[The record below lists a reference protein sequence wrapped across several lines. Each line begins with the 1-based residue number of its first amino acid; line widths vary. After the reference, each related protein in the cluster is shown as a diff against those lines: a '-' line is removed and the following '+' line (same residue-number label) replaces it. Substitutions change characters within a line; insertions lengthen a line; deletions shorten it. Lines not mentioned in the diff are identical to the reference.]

1 MQKKHNLTHTHTYIY
16 IYIQYKC
23 RKRDILHRQQHDTQ
37 LSYTNTYDEHLFD
50 FETSTPQLPKELGL
64 ITSFC
69 KQPVPGVTCFGSR
82 PWRISSPIPDCNL
95 DQEVFLWNSTSL
107 LTWCLKH
114 LTTLQVVASVYESHQ
129 QRDNT
134 LLHKSQQK
142 KTPSGPLKCVP
153 FWPRISSPE
162 RRPKREGRRRRWV
175 SKRLELVLEIRC
187 SWWPRDAQEIEV
199 QGEGQGET
207 SLKLV
212 INHLPA
218 GLVDSFERLGTDT
231 GNYVLKSLV
240 IYTDYATTILMEGRG
255 YYSPNKDLAN
265 MAWSYRNQYLS
276 KLSGAGTP
284 KSQPCGKYRN
294 PCQKCS
300 DDVFSLPQLVR
311 ALSL

>member
-1 MQKKHNLTHTHTYIY
+1 MNHTNSETTPSYI
-16 IYIQYKC
+16 KAN
-23 RKRDILHRQQHDTQ
+23 K
-37 LSYTNTYDEHLFD
+37 
-50 FETSTPQLPKELGL
+50 
-64 ITSFC
+64 
-69 KQPVPGVTCFGSR
+69 
-82 PWRISSPIPDCNL
+82 
-95 DQEVFLWNSTSL
+95 
-107 LTWCLKH
+107 
-114 LTTLQVVASVYESHQ
+114 
-129 QRDNT
+129 
-134 LLHKSQQK
+134 K

-231 GNYVLKSLV
+231 WNYVLKSLV

-255 YYSPNKDLAN
+255 YYSPNKEMQPRIWLT
-265 MAWSYRNQYLS
+265 WLGLTGISIFQSYRVPEHPRANLVGNSGTRVRSAMMSFLCRSWCELS
-276 KLSGAGTP
+276 HS
-284 KSQPCGKYRN
+284 SNSHRN
-294 PCQKCS
+294 CIMIQ
-300 DDVFSLPQLVR
+300 
-311 ALSL
+311 